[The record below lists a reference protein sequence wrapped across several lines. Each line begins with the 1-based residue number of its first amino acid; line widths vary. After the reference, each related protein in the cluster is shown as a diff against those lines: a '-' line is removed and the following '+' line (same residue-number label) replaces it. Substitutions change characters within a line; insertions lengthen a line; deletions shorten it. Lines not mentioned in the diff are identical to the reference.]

1 MKPTPSYLPFYLAL
15 LVIALAIAKTIE
27 VAYKLYT
34 NMVGFR
40 WVNFEDE
47 KM

>member
-1 MKPTPSYLPFYLAL
+1 MKPTPPIYFAL

-34 NMVGFR
+34 NMVVLVKVGF
-40 WVNFEDE
+40 W
-47 KM
+47 